1 MRKTWDRARHAILFE
16 VVLLGI
22 SILVLNL
29 ILKQPSAAIGKTA
42 VILTILAML
51 WNAVYNYVFDRLLLA
66 LKRPLYPRGFWLRA
80 AHSITFEL
88 GFMLITVPMV
98 MFQLGLNLWE
108 ALLFDLGY
116 VVGVPIYAL
125 LFNWLY
131 DVIFP
136 APSSGQMA
144 HAGH

>member
-1 MRKTWDRARHAILFE
+1 
-16 VVLLGI
+16 
-22 SILVLNL
+22 
-29 ILKQPSAAIGKTA
+29 
-42 VILTILAML
+42 
-51 WNAVYNYVFDRLLLA
+51 
-66 LKRPLYPRGFWLRA
+66 
-80 AHSITFEL
+80 
-88 GFMLITVPMV
+88 MLITVPMV